1 MIATTITQTA
11 DEIKAGRLTPID
23 AVEACLAAIER
34 FEPRVNAW
42 VLIDADGARQ
52 TAARLG
58 EELAQGRYRGP
69 LHGIPLAIKDIVD
82 VAGWP
87 TRAGS
92 PLRAEHRADA
102 DATIVA
108 RLREAGAVILGKTVT
123 TEFASFDPPP
133 TRNPWRLDRT
143 PGGSSSGSAA
153 AVSLGM
159 CLGAIGSQTG
169 GSITRPASFC
179 GVSGCKPT
187 VGRVSSTGLVPLS
200 FHLDH
205 PGPIARSVGDLAI
218 MLDAIAGYD
227 PRDPGSV
234 DLPVADCAAA
244 CRRPVPPR
252 LGLLEDFFLT
262 GASPAV
268 QQATRASVEVL
279 AAAGAV
285 IEAVALPATF
295 HEVPVQH
302 RLIMAVEAAQYHA
315 EMFARRRD
323 EYGPHIRRLIEE
335 GLAASAIEYAT
346 ALDHRRRL
354 RREMLAVLSHVDAL
368 VTPATVGVAPDIET
382 TGDPRFNS
390 PWSYTGLPTVSFPC
404 GLAESDQ
411 QIGAAERGLPVSLQ
425 LIGPPFDEPGLFSAA
440 AWCESAVGFNH
451 RPDLVNDSSGS
462 QWRR

>member
-1 MIATTITQTA
+1 MTLRSLTQTA
-11 DEIKAGRLTPID
+11 TEIQADRLTPRE
-23 AVEACLAAIER
+23 AVERCLAAIER

-42 VLIDADGARQ
+42 VLVDADGARQ
-52 TAARLG
+52 AADRLG
-58 EELAQGRYRGP
+58 DELAQGHCRGP

-108 RLREAGAVILGKTVT
+108 RLRDAGAVLLGKTVT

-133 TRNPWRLDRT
+133 TRNPWNLERT

-153 AVSLGM
+153 AVALGM

-169 GSITRPASFC
+169 GSITRPASYC

-187 VGRVSSTGLVPLS
+187 VGRVSSAGLVPLS

-205 PGPIARSVGDLAI
+205 PGPIARTVGDLGV

-227 PRDPGSV
+227 LRDPVSAEV
-234 DLPVADCAAA
+234 PVADCAAA
-244 CRRPVPPR
+244 CRQAAPPR
-252 LGLLEDFFLT
+252 LGVLEDFFLT
-262 GASPAV
+262 GASPAAK
-268 QQATRASVEVL
+268 QATRTAIDALAQAGAAVEV
-279 AAAGAV
+279 
-285 IEAVALPATF
+285 IALPPEF
-295 HEVPVQH
+295 HEVPVLH

-315 EMFARRRD
+315 DMFARRRD
-323 EYGPHIRRLIEE
+323 QYGPHIARLIEE

-354 RREMLAVLSHVDAL
+354 RREMLGVFGHADAL
-368 VTPATVGVAPDIET
+368 VTPATVGPAPGIET
-382 TGDPRFNS
+382 TGDPKFNS
-390 PWSYTGLPTVSFPC
+390 PWSYTGFPTISFPC

-411 QIGAAERGLPVSLQ
+411 QLGAAERGLPVSLQ
-425 LIGPPFDEPGLFSAA
+425 FIGRPFDEPRVFSAA
-440 AWCESAVGFNH
+440 AWCESVLGFSHCPAILAVE
-451 RPDLVNDSSGS
+451 
-462 QWRR
+462 